1 MLRSSRLVACLALA
15 SATAIASSAAYG
27 QTIIY
32 LPGNVEVVNGCNS
45 KTGNYS
51 VGSYF
56 SGTQLRAYRWSA
68 GTGLQDVGVSAAS
81 PTVALFAEPEQGAAV
96 VGYGT
101 VGSNIHAFWWHPQLG
116 IQDLGTFGGSDST
129 AYCVSAFGE
138 VTVGEAHDGNDQN
151 HAFRF
156 VRGPNAAI
164 EDLGTLGGF
173 TSSAYFVSQNG
184 FTVVGD
190 SQIKDGS
197 TRAFVWNELDGMIN
211 CGSFSGGESYCTRC
225 SEDGTAVL
233 GRSRKGDGK
242 FYAFRWT
249 DHEGMRSLG
258 SLGGRRA
265 ESEYASVDGS
275 VVTGT
280 AQNKLQQR
288 RAFRW
293 SEKVG
298 MRDLGTLGGA
308 YSFPTG
314 ISGDGRLIVGVSEDR
329 AGRRSA
335 FVSGGKK
342 VRSMDEALADVMDPE
357 DIEGVRFVRPR
368 ALSRDGRILYVDVST
383 NGFPA
388 TVQLSMPPEQ
398 PVIGE
403 RPIGAVASNV
413 TNLAYPYAYSAYQ
426 ADLNNSYAYLA
437 YVYAL
442 GAYNFDLKARS
453 VTYEWWEKESAEI
466 LYRQWRNAMQL
477 YFYYAAYYAY
487 VDFNYVSGN
496 PYSYYAAVYCYYAY
510 QYGLQDLAE

>member
-1 MLRSSRLVACLALA
+1 MLRFSRLVACFALA
-15 SATAIASSAAYG
+15 CAVSIGSPAAQG
-27 QTIIY
+27 QTITY
-32 LPGNVEVVNGCNS
+32 LPGSVQVVNGCNS
-45 KTGNYS
+45 KTGNYA

-56 SGTQLRAYRWSA
+56 SGTQIRAYRWSA

-81 PTVALFAEPEQGAAV
+81 PTVALFAEPEIGSVV

-101 VGSNIHAFWWHPQLG
+101 VGTNIHAFWWHPQLG

-138 VTVGEAHDGNDQN
+138 VTVGEAHDPNDQN

-156 VRGPNAAI
+156 VRGANAVI

-190 SQIKDGS
+190 SQIKNGS
-197 TRAFVWNELDGMIN
+197 THAFVWNELDGMID
-211 CGSFSGGESYCTRC
+211 CGSFPGGESYCTRC

-249 DHEGMRSLG
+249 DREGMRSLG
-258 SLGGRRA
+258 SLGGHRA
-265 ESEYASVDGS
+265 ESQYASVDGA

-280 AQNKLQQR
+280 ALNKVQQR

-314 ISGDGRLIVGVSEDR
+314 ISGDGRLIVGVSEDK

-342 VRSMDEALADVMDPE
+342 VRSMDEALAAVMKPR
-357 DIEGVRFVRPR
+357 DIRGVHFVRPR
-368 ALSRDGRILYVDVST
+368 ALSRDGRILYVDVAT
-383 NGFPA
+383 NGFA
-388 TVQLSMPPEQ
+388 GIVQLSMPPAQ
-398 PVIGE
+398 PVLAE
-403 RPIGAVASNV
+403 RTVGPTASYVAEF
-413 TNLAYPYAYSAYQ
+413 AYQYAYYAYQ
-426 ADLNNSYAYLA
+426 FDITNAYAYQA
-437 YVYAL
+437 YVYANW
-442 GAYNFDLKARS
+442 AYNFDLKARA
-453 VTYEWWEKESAEI
+453 VMYDWWEKDEAVAK
-466 LYRQWRNAMQL
+466 YRQLSNAMQY

-496 PYSYYAAVYCYYAY
+496 PYSYYASGYSYYAN